1 MYINKIDDLFDNT
14 LNKLNEYLIK
24 NKSIDK
30 FNKDT
35 NFVKYQNE
43 ILETLKD
50 FISKNITKKEII
62 ELLKNESYYEFIF
75 GIIKRY
81 CAFYLYLGIAYYYS
95 GGRDLFI
102 TNIIESS
109 KNQKDSLFSIPNF
122 YIFNFIS
129 YIIINN
135 VY

>member
-24 NKSIDK
+24 YKSIEK

-50 FISKNITKKEII
+50 FTSKNI
-62 ELLKNESYYEFIF
+62 
-75 GIIKRY
+75 
-81 CAFYLYLGIAYYYS
+81 
-95 GGRDLFI
+95 
-102 TNIIESS
+102 
-109 KNQKDSLFSIPNF
+109 
-122 YIFNFIS
+122 
-129 YIIINN
+129 
-135 VY
+135 